1 MRAGRERE
9 GFNYGSLY
17 KLFKQ
22 VELQTKQPGQQEG
35 SVLEVIHF
43 QTFSDP
49 CSLAIGL
56 VKLKGEIQSTYNIEK
71 GERSGEQEMER
82 EEHSFKTLS
91 RDSWPP
97 RGRWALPLSER

>member
-1 MRAGRERE
+1 MFFFFFLRAGRERE

-35 SVLEVIHF
+35 SVIEVFHF

-49 CSLAIGL
+49 YSLAIGL
-56 VKLKGEIQSTYNIEK
+56 VKLKGEVQSTYKIEK
-71 GERSGEQEMER
+71 GKRSR
-82 EEHSFKTLS
+82 E
-91 RDSWPP
+91 
-97 RGRWALPLSER
+97 